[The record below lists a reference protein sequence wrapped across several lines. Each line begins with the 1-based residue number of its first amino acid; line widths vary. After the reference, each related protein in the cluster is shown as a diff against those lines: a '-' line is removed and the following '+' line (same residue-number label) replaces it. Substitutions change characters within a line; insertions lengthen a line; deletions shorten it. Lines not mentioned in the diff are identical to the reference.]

1 MKKVTESQLLAL
13 AAAANCSDYEQAREI
28 VKAAKITPDTVFTT
42 PEEKKIA
49 LYARAAMYN
58 PADKGKDGKLNEIGK
73 RVKASKSPMP
83 WASFKAR
90 TPNLSDQ
97 VVKIDGVTYSLEH
110 KSGAGDWYR
119 THCDTL
125 ESAMREYAKRKTL
138 LVWDTEEFTLVI
150 PFAKLV
156 EALSGYSKGWE
167 TFFKS
172 KLAVSSD
179 GTMNLVQM
187 QTWTN
192 SQKKKDFLI
201 GLGEE
206 YKSYFELVQG
216 LIF

>member
-1 MKKVTESQLLAL
+1 MKKVTEMQIHAL
-13 AAAANCSDYEQAREI
+13 IAAGRCADFEQARAI
-28 VKAAKITPDTVFTT
+28 VKAADIKPDTMFYSDD
-42 PEEKKIA
+42 EKQIA
-49 LYARAAMYN
+49 LRARAAMYN
-58 PADKGKDGKLNEIGK
+58 PADKGRFGKLNEIEK
-73 RVKASKSPMP
+73 RVNASLSAMP

-97 VVKIDGVTYSLEH
+97 VVRIDGVTYSLEH

-125 ESAMREYAKRKTL
+125 EKAMQEYSKRKTL

-156 EALSGYSKGWE
+156 EALNGYSKGWE
-167 TFFKS
+167 TFFKT

-192 SQKKKDFLI
+192 SKKKKAFLAE
-201 GLGEE
+201 LSEE
-206 YKSYFELVQG
+206 YKEYFELVQDM
-216 LIF
+216 IF